1 MSIRLLLVDDHA
13 LLRESLAQALS
24 LQDDLQVVGEAG
36 DGREALDLAVSLA
49 PDVVVLDVAMPRLG
63 GLETA
68 QRIRQLVP
76 RARILA
82 CSQYTDAETVL
93 GMLRQGATGYVN
105 KAAELDELLE
115 AIRAVAAG
123 RRFLGRDVEEAEQ
136 VGLANA
142 RARRPDPTQAPRL
155 TEREREVLQ
164 LIAEGRRSK
173 EIGAILGM
181 SVRTVE
187 THRARIMRKLGIRSV
202 AGLTKYAL
210 RHRITGPE

>member
-1 MSIRLLLVDDHA
+1 MPIRLLLVDDHA
-13 LLRESLAQALS
+13 LLRESLAQALA

-36 DGREALDLAVSLA
+36 DGREALQRVVSLT
-49 PDVVVLDVAMPRLG
+49 PDVVILDVAMPRLG
-63 GLETA
+63 GLETVG
-68 QRIRQLVP
+68 RIRELVP
-76 RARILA
+76 RTRVLA

-93 GMLRQGATGYVN
+93 GMLRRGATGYVN
-105 KAAELDELLE
+105 KAAEFEELVE

-123 RRFLGRDVEEAEQ
+123 RRFLGRDVEEVEQ
-136 VGLANA
+136 VGLANS
-142 RARRPDPTQAPRL
+142 RARHPDPTQAPRL
-155 TEREREVLQ
+155 TIREGEVLQ

-173 EIGAILGM
+173 EIGEALAM

-210 RHRITGPE
+210 RHGITGLE